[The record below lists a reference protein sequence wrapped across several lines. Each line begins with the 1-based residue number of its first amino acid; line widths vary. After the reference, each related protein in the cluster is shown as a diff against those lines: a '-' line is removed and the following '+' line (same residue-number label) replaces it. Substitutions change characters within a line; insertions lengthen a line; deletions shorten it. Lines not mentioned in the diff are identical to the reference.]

1 MLGTIMDMETVCLFF
16 LEHEG
21 ELHSIV
27 LIEDGVI
34 QRLKKTQT
42 DTLTPHKQ
50 KRGLVAKIKKQIL
63 CQRPTRPHTTPLR
76 WTHTKYL

>member
-1 MLGTIMDMETVCLFF
+1 MDMETVCLFF

-50 KRGLVAKIKKQIL
+50 KRGLVAKIKKTNL
-63 CQRPTRPHTTPLR
+63 VPTADPTSHNTVEMD
-76 WTHTKYL
+76 TH